1 MLKLLLC
8 TLAIA
13 GASGDALKAR
23 LYATAGDPSLRA
35 SFALNV
41 EPTAEQVI
49 SQIRKGGNKES
60 LSQTKWNWQLA
71 PEDINIYTDG
81 VSFKKVKDA
90 YVRLV
95 AIKNQHVLARFHRCR
110 CGCSGACASLFG
122 WAWY

>member
-13 GASGDALKAR
+13 GTSGDALKAR

-49 SQIRKGGNKES
+49 SSFCSRLWATTGPPHLRSTFVAPAPQDDEITDVDEEAEAAVAALCPSKG
-60 LSQTKWNWQLA
+60 
-71 PEDINIYTDG
+71 
-81 VSFKKVKDA
+81 
-90 YVRLV
+90 
-95 AIKNQHVLARFHRCR
+95 VLPPPTAV
-110 CGCSGACASLFG
+110 
-122 WAWY
+122 